1 MKDFPIVK
9 PRQLVMALIM
19 SCFMTSPAQAGFI
32 EDFYEDSAGLGQ
44 GNVTTAGI
52 YQSSGLNVVTGGGF
66 VYRAPRTEFTPFHF
80 SPPKLSAGCGGIDLF
95 MGAFSIPSKEEF
107 LNYLRAI
114 GSSLPGLAF
123 QLALQTLSPDL
134 SEQVTSFRD
143 LIREYGARFQDS
155 CTAAQTLLEMSG
167 AQAHMEKLKYSASNA
182 LRDQGIVSD
191 AYEADAKTR
200 TDGSALFRH
209 SPTLKDSGGNT
220 VDAPEINLTWSLLGG
235 GTFTSRYP
243 KALKELMMTLVGTTI
258 YIKEGEGENA
268 VARSRFIMGE
278 DIASL
283 LFGSADSVTLSQAT
297 RWQCA
302 TKDTLCLYPER
313 VALDDMNLTYEMWQA
328 AKRYQRALL
337 ERNADLITDDDVLL
351 LGSVSTV
358 PLIRLI
364 NAATTSRYV
373 GFSEDILRVYV
384 EAAAFEAIIRALDQL
399 TIDIQKAVSSSSS
412 AQLNSLNEKHVR
424 LIQARIESVRE
435 DLGTRADKIYQQMSR
450 TNSFIEQVE
459 HIERSLLG
467 NAGHAVAR
475 RWDAGL

>member
-1 MKDFPIVK
+1 
-9 PRQLVMALIM
+9 
-19 SCFMTSPAQAGFI
+19 
-32 EDFYEDSAGLGQ
+32 
-44 GNVTTAGI
+44 
-52 YQSSGLNVVTGGGF
+52 
-66 VYRAPRTEFTPFHF
+66 
-80 SPPKLSAGCGGIDLF
+80 
-95 MGAFSIPSKEEF
+95 
-107 LNYLRAI
+107 
-114 GSSLPGLAF
+114 
-123 QLALQTLSPDL
+123 
-134 SEQVTSFRD
+134 
-143 LIREYGARFQDS
+143 
-155 CTAAQTLLEMSG
+155 
-167 AQAHMEKLKYSASNA
+167 
-182 LRDQGIVSD
+182 
-191 AYEADAKTR
+191 
-200 TDGSALFRH
+200 
-209 SPTLKDSGGNT
+209 
-220 VDAPEINLTWSLLGG
+220 
-235 GTFTSRYP
+235 
-243 KALKELMMTLVGTTI
+243 MMTLVGTTI
-258 YIKEGEGENA
+258 YIKEGEGEDA

-364 NAATTSRYV
+364 NAATTRRYV